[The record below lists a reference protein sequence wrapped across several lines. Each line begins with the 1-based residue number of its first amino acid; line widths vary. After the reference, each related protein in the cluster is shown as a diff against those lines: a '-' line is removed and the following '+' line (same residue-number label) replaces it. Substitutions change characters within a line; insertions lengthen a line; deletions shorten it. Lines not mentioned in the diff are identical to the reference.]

1 MEKNLRKVQYVIN
14 NTVHKAINT
23 TPSQLLL
30 GFEQRNKNDDELRQ
44 FMDNL
49 IDIDKYFVVRNAK

>member
-1 MEKNLRKVQYVIN
+1 MGREFRKDVIN

-30 GFEQRNKNDDELRQ
+30 DFEQRNKNDDELQ
-44 FMDNL
+44 QLIDNWT
-49 IDIDKYFVVRNAK
+49 DIDKNFEKNFRMAK